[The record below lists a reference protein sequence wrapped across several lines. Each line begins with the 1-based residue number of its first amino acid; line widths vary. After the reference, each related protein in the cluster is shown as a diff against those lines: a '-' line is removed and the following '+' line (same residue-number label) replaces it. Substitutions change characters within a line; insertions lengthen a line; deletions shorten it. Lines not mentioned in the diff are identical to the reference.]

1 MSDNKEIKAFEQDTE
16 NVITNTLTALLQGL
30 TGIATSDKK
39 DLILSVSHIFQK
51 MRGGQFLSIFLEEWK
66 KYKEKGKVKKDY
78 HFTEQHKACLQELLE
93 FLDKDSPDEV
103 RFTVLK
109 QIFLVAASEQES
121 DRDSFLPQEFMK
133 IARSLSSG
141 EVILLKSNWEIAKS
155 KEAKYRYKRSA
166 SEWILDVKEASG
178 MRHKE
183 LVEIHE
189 QGLMNKKL
197 LTPREL
203 ADRSGVRLHPQ
214 HYRLTE
220 LGFELCS
227 FIEKYES

>member
-1 MSDNKEIKAFEQDTE
+1 MKDNKEIEPFEQDTK
-16 NVITNTLTALLQGL
+16 NVIENTLTALIQGI
-30 TGIATSDKK
+30 TGIATSSKK
-39 DLILSVSHIFQK
+39 DVILSLSHMFQK
-51 MRGGQFLSIFLEEWK
+51 MRGGHFLSILLEEWNR
-66 KYKEKGKVKKDY
+66 YMEKGKVKENY
-78 HFTEQHKACLQELLE
+78 QFTEQHKACLQELLE

-109 QIFLVAASEQES
+109 KIFLVAASEQES

-141 EVILLKSNWEIAKS
+141 EVILLKSNWEIAK
-155 KEAKYRYKRSA
+155 KGEHKTEALA
-166 SEWILDVKEASG
+166 SEWITKMKEASG

-183 LVEIHE
+183 LVLIHE
-189 QGLMNKKL
+189 EGLVNKKL
-197 LTPREL
+197 LTSRGLEDHTNMPF
-203 ADRSGVRLHPQ
+203 DPQ

>member
-51 MRGGQFLSIFLEEWK
+51 MRGCQFLSIFLEEWV
-66 KYKEKGKVKKDY
+66 KYKEKGKIKEDY
-78 HFTEQHKACLQELLE
+78 QFTEQHKACLQELLE

-155 KEAKYRYKRSA
+155 NEGEYKNRSSA
-166 SEWILDVKEASG
+166 SEWIQDVKEASG

-189 QGLMNKKL
+189 QGLMDKKL
-197 LTPREL
+197 LTSREL
-203 ADRSGVRLHPQ
+203 VDRSGVRLHPQ

-227 FIEKYES
+227 FIEKYEG